1 MRTIHRVLL
10 VSVASLTVAASAS
23 AQVAPRV
30 DDWHHATTLS
40 GFAGTA
46 VTASSTGSMLGG
58 TAGWEITPALAI
70 EGSGAWASFDHGA
83 SGFSGALQVRRRL
96 FGRRNIDP
104 FVQAGV
110 GVYRASFGPDDGV
123 MPDFYRQRVTQRIS
137 QVGMTFNDPTVL
149 AGGGLSVFI
158 NPHLA
163 IRPVVQAMVAFRDRR
178 RLVMTSVA
186 VHAVYHFENH
196 PVTPVRGR

>member
-10 VSVASLTVAASAS
+10 VSAASLAVAASAW

-30 DDWHHATTLS
+30 DDWHHATTVS
-40 GFAGTA
+40 GFAGAA
-46 VTASSTGSMLGG
+46 VASSSTGSMLGG

-96 FGRRNIDP
+96 GGRRSIDP

-110 GVYRASFGPDDGV
+110 GVYRASFGPDDSV
-123 MPDFYRQRVTQRIS
+123 MPDFYRQRVTRRIS
-137 QVGMTFNDPTVL
+137 EMGTTFHDPTVL

-158 NPHLA
+158 SRHVA
-163 IRPVVQAMVAFRDRR
+163 VRPVVQALVAFRDRR
-178 RLVMTSVA
+178 HLVMTSVA